1 MKKVTI
7 VGMGL
12 SARDVTAEQLDVIRS
27 ADILMGGRRHL
38 DQFDDLP
45 MRKQVIT
52 ARIDEAMAFIRE
64 QRKSARIV
72 VLASGDP
79 LFYGI
84 GARIAW
90 ELGPDQVVIFP
101 NITSIAAAFAR
112 ICQPWS
118 DAAAVSL
125 HGRDHKYRL
134 LEEVKRNKTV
144 AILTDT
150 RHSPRWLAQWL
161 LGRGVKH
168 VRLTVFEKMGS
179 AEEAFRRCTL
189 QQAAQMEF
197 GQPNVVILHSEQGI
211 SSNDDLTLGMA
222 DDAYRHENGLITKM
236 EVRAVTLAKLR
247 LKPGLTLWDLGA
259 GSGSVGIEASVL
271 IGAGRIVAVEKRA
284 ARLAQIRENAER
296 YGVYNLDA
304 IQCALPEG
312 LSELPAPD
320 RIFIGGGGR
329 ELAAIIAAGARNL
342 RLDGVM
348 VINTVLADN
357 LCRALDA
364 LEAAG
369 MSTEVVQLQ
378 VSRSKSMPWSRRFE
392 AHNPVWII
400 SGTWPSSKKESE
412 ESEP

>member
-27 ADILMGGRRHL
+27 ANILMGGRRHL
-38 DQFDDLP
+38 DQFGDLP
-45 MRKQVIT
+45 MRKQAIT
-52 ARIDEAMAFIRE
+52 ARIDETMAFIRA
-64 QRKSARIV
+64 QRENARIV

-84 GARIAW
+84 GARIAR
-90 ELGPDQVVIFP
+90 ELGPDQVVILP

-112 ICQPWS
+112 IGRPWS
-118 DAAAVSL
+118 DAAVVSL
-125 HGRDHKYRL
+125 HGRDRKYRL
-134 LEEVKRNKTV
+134 LEEAKRNKTV
-144 AILTDT
+144 AVLTDT

-161 LGRGVKH
+161 LGKGVNPAAM
-168 VRLTVFEKMGS
+168 TVFEKMGS
-179 AEEAFRRCTL
+179 AEEALHRCTL
-189 QQAAQMEF
+189 QQAAQMDF
-197 GQPNVVILHSEQGI
+197 AQPNVVILQREPG
-211 SSNDDLTLGMA
+211 NAPADDLTLGMD

-304 IQCALPEG
+304 VQCALPEG

-342 RLDGVM
+342 RPDGVM

-364 LEAAG
+364 LEGAG

-378 VSRSKSMPWSRRFE
+378 VSRSKAMPWSRRFE
-392 AHNPVWII
+392 AQNPVWII
-400 SGTWPSSKKESE
+400 SGGRLSSKKESE
-412 ESEP
+412 KTQP